1 MSIRKEVAKLASITD
16 AKEFSES
23 VNQIIDTHIKKNPN
37 SEIRMIKSFRKELNA
52 LIEGLT
58 LSNTKI
64 INAENSIIF
73 PTEFTFIL
81 PLQKAVDLAVSLT
94 ENKEEYIK
102 MMTHQSTLP
111 SYASKMLKEQMKDMF
126 YTLVSGKLD
135 EFTMIKDQ
143 PKSDDFEN
151 EEEIEEFIKNE
162 YIQKSLDRVGFKV
175 NIIKSN
181 YYINPCKY
189 DSFPLIHTL
198 FSTGTTPNISK
209 EERFL
214 IALGIMIYNDL
225 SNFNKINIST
235 LGFSVPNPEEAL
247 EVFGQSFAYYIMDR
261 MGIANKHRFYDNL
274 HMFDIDI
281 LNSDL
286 KFVEDVLDQKPSYAT
301 IG

>member
-1 MSIRKEVAKLASITD
+1 MSIKKEVLKLSSIKD

-23 VNQIIDTHIKKNPN
+23 TIQVINNCIKKNPN
-37 SEIRMIKSFRKELNA
+37 SEIRMIKSFREDLVSN
-52 LIEGLT
+52 
-58 LSNTKI
+58 NTKI
-64 INAENSIIF
+64 IKTNNSMIL

-94 ENKEEYIK
+94 ENKEEFIK
-102 MMTHQSTLP
+102 MMACQSTLP
-111 SYASKMLKEQMKDMF
+111 SYASAMLKEQLKDMF
-126 YTLVSGKLD
+126 YTLVYGKLN

-181 YYINPCKY
+181 YYNNPCEY
-189 DSFPLIHTL
+189 DSFPLVHTL
-198 FSTGTTPNISK
+198 FSTGTTTDTSK

-214 IALGIMIYNDL
+214 TPLGIMIYNDL

-235 LGFSVPNPEEAL
+235 LGFSVPSPDEAL
-247 EVFGQSFAYYIMDR
+247 EVFGQSFAYYIMDK
-261 MGIANKHRFYDNL
+261 MGIANKHRFFKNL
-274 HMFDIDI
+274 HLFNKDI

-286 KFVEDVLDQKPSYAT
+286 KFIENVLNQEPNYSM